1 MSLVQRL
8 RSNGKTSGGA
18 SVSRHCTKDVVLEMQ
33 RDVVMAQKVAFN
45 AVCPGTKACAV
56 EEAFK

>member
-8 RSNGKTSGGA
+8 RSNGKTSGEA
-18 SVSRHCTKDVVLEMQ
+18 DVVLEMQ
-33 RDVVMAQKVAFN
+33 RDVVMAQKVALN
-45 AVCPGTKACAV
+45 AVCHRTKSCAV